1 MSKSETPAPTRRRMF
16 AGAATAGAAA
26 AAVTLL
32 PRGPA
37 TPATGPKATQAPE
50 AGGGYQVTDHV
61 LRYYRTTRV

>member
-1 MSKSETPAPTRRRMF
+1 MSKSETNTLSRRRMF

-26 AAVTLL
+26 AAVALL

-37 TPATGPKATQAPE
+37 EPAAQTKTAKAPE